1 MKDRTAVGS
10 PQGSI
15 LSPCFWLHQSSTS
28 YYEFDLN
35 KAGLLEKNALDEIRL
50 KGFADDNCHQLVF
63 NKQKIEE
70 SDNEELAVWLGFSM
84 KMTRKGLKVDLEK
97 TIQDIR
103 IKTIQNFNEISFLTA
118 NVELLLKIWNI
129 YISPII
135 SYHLL
140 GVYLCEKYSE
150 GIAKFE
156 VLQNNFLRRIAK
168 VSYYAK
174 IEELHEMLKV
184 KPIREKAGSLAYNL
198 WEKLEKKDY
207 VPKYKKTR
215 AGNKL
220 EITSILDRLYAE
232 KLSYGKELKNK
243 KTLKK
248 KPKKFSKKS
257 SKNGGTPTIK
267 KLKTL
272 C

>member
-1 MKDRTAVGS
+1 M
-10 PQGSI
+10 
-15 LSPCFWLHQSSTS
+15 LF
-28 YYEFDLN
+28 
-35 KAGLLEKNALDEIRL
+35 
-50 KGFADDNCHQLVF
+50 
-63 NKQKIEE
+63 
-70 SDNEELAVWLGFSM
+70 
-84 KMTRKGLKVDLEK
+84 
-97 TIQDIR
+97 
-103 IKTIQNFNEISFLTA
+103 
-118 NVELLLKIWNI
+118 I
-129 YISPII
+129 YNGQIN
-135 SYHLL
+135 HF
-140 GVYLCEKYSE
+140 YLCEKYSE

-168 VSYYAK
+168 VSYYAR
-174 IEELHEMLKV
+174 IEELHEILKV